1 MPEDRSNNLTNIT
14 KPKRRISEP
23 FIITTC
29 TKTEG
34 GTTYGT
40 SVEQT
45 VIQLAP
51 FDGIPIPESGKI
63 GNRKPVSPTLTTN
76 PLYTVPSY
84 SHLACGSR
92 RFFRVY
98 LGVRT
103 CEHFLCV
110 APFVFL
116 GSIVFTSLFSLFTS
130 PVSLTGSYTE
140 VEPFFRRVNKS
151 RKKRLVAPAKTLFTW
166 SGGPRSSGVGFF
178 CFHALGDTKQKKPTP
193 LDRGP
198 PLHVNRP

>member
-1 MPEDRSNNLTNIT
+1 MPEDWSDNLTNIT

-40 SVEQT
+40 CVEQT

-51 FDGIPIPESGKI
+51 FEGIPIPESGKI

-116 GSIVFTSLFSLFTS
+116 GSIVFTSLFSSFTS

-140 VEPFFRRVNKS
+140 VEPFFRRVKQEQ
-151 RKKRLVAPAKTLFTW
+151 KKAQASGLALSTLWETSLFTDTVFVMTNEWIKSWW
-166 SGGPRSSGVGFF
+166 SFVSWTNV
-178 CFHALGDTKQKKPTP
+178 LLVDTFI
-193 LDRGP
+193 
-198 PLHVNRP
+198 